1 MNNKVALNIVVW
13 ICLEIPFT
21 LFFDI
26 NKKMIEKN
34 DINLKLF
41 FFINV
46 YKSIM
51 SDDGGDEPDIAEFTS
66 DIENLNKEKHIV
78 PKNKRKSTP
87 RCSKF
92 EFSNLISARLTQ
104 IYNDPN
110 GIDNLLVLTDE
121 EKDSVPIILQIEL
134 KN

>member
-1 MNNKVALNIVVW
+1 
-13 ICLEIPFT
+13 
-21 LFFDI
+21 
-26 NKKMIEKN
+26 
-34 DINLKLF
+34 
-41 FFINV
+41 
-46 YKSIM
+46 M

-121 EKDSVPIILQIEL
+121 EKDSVPIDSPDRIEKLVILEIKTGKAPLVLEREMPGPGNLIEL
-134 KN
+134 WPVNELIFAEDEDNE